1 MTDAVLT
8 KKQGLVLLAELRTNA
23 GFRRRFAE
31 KPAAALLEIGV
42 PAETI
47 VNLNAR
53 CLAPRGIEDLNDAAI
68 DDTHSALQSDASTE
82 SLSMLIPNP
91 AFKKS

>member
-8 KKQGLVLLAELRTNA
+8 KKQGLALLQELITNA
-23 GFRRRFAE
+23 GFRRRFAD

-47 VNLNAR
+47 VNLSPQ
-53 CLAPRGIEDLNDAAI
+53 CIAPRQITQLASPGELQATHDALEK
-68 DDTHSALQSDASTE
+68 DQDQVALT
-82 SLSMLIPNP
+82 MLIPHP
-91 AFKKS
+91 KLTQ

>member
-8 KKQGLVLLAELRTNA
+8 KEQGKRLLQELISNP
-23 GFRRRFAE
+23 GFRRRFID

-47 VNLNAR
+47 VNLNATCISSR
-53 CLAPRGIEDLNDAAI
+53 KAGDLASPEVLKGTLAALEKDGEQI
-68 DDTHSALQSDASTE
+68 
-82 SLSMLIPNP
+82 SLTMLIPHQ
-91 AFKKS
+91 AVS